1 MKGTML
7 VLSFIILNG
16 LAFSQSSPTVIQKDV
31 NEQVWTIFKSSYE
44 SRDWQT
50 FNDVH
55 TDDIMRVSK
64 WGIKLGEMYKNSNM
78 TSFQKSTD
86 KRTIDFS
93 FENRVYKGDVGYEV
107 GFYRIQ
113 YFENESHNTTH
124 YARFH
129 VLLKKVAGRWKIAQ
143 DWDTS
148 SISDV
153 PITAENFKKANFL
166 EIE

>member
-7 VLSFIILNG
+7 VFSFIILNG
-16 LAFSQSSPTVIQKDV
+16 LAFSQSSPTAIQKVV
-31 NEQVWTIFKSSYE
+31 NEQVWSIFKSSYE

-50 FNDVH
+50 FNNVH
-55 TDDIMRVSK
+55 TDDVMRVSK
-64 WGIKLGEMYKNSNM
+64 WGIKLGETYKNSNM
-78 TSFQKSTD
+78 NSFQKSTD

-113 YFENESHNTTH
+113 YFKNGLPTETH

-129 VLLKKVAGRWKIAQ
+129 VLLKRIEGNWKISQ

-153 PITAENFKKANFL
+153 PITVENFKKASFL